1 MTNPGL
7 ARAGARLCQP
17 SWQWWQYDEG
27 DPHAD
32 ADDDDDGDPRADDE
46 DDDDSDP
53 RADADTGYLAALS
66 EA

>member
-32 ADDDDDGDPRADDE
+32 ADDDDDGDPRAD
-46 DDDDSDP
+46 
-53 RADADTGYLAALS
+53 ADTGYLAALS